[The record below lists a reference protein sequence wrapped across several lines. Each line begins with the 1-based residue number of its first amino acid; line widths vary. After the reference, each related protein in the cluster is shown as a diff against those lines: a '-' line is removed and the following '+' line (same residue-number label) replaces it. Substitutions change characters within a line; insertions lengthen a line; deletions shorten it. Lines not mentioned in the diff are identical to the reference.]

1 MTTRIFL
8 VRHGQTES
16 NITGFYMGWSDED
29 LNSTGI
35 AQAQSLSKRLASH
48 PVATVYTSPLRRAVT
63 TASLVGAPHGLEPLV
78 LDDLIEI
85 NLGEWQGLHLSEI
98 SRGWHELWRQWRTDP
113 TETVLPGGESFRQV
127 AERVRRAFDKIVA
140 DERNRQTVLV
150 SHEIVV
156 KLIVAHV
163 LGAPYSVYRRFEVAN
178 ASLSEVRITDGRMKL
193 ITLNDTAH
201 LGD

>member
-1 MTTRIFL
+1 
-8 VRHGQTES
+8 
-16 NITGFYMGWSDED
+16 
-29 LNSTGI
+29 
-35 AQAQSLSKRLASH
+35 
-48 PVATVYTSPLRRAVT
+48 
-63 TASLVGAPHGLEPLV
+63 
-78 LDDLIEI
+78 
-85 NLGEWQGLHLSEI
+85 
-98 SRGWHELWRQWRTDP
+98 
-113 TETVLPGGESFRQV
+113 
-127 AERVRRAFDKIVA
+127 